1 MHKEKS
7 AEHFHINRAR
17 GKGTKDT
24 KMQNPEEME
33 SKYVRGQMLVL
44 LGPPNQLTVLV
55 ESKAETCEDN
65 IHFVFVEWRPS
76 SLLPAQ
82 RVC

>member
-1 MHKEKS
+1 MKKVNFPFKMFKL
-7 AEHFHINRAR
+7 AAN
-17 GKGTKDT
+17 TNDNQPQ